1 MVDIES
7 CIALSGLSQE
17 EIEAIAEHEHIPEML
32 AIELGSYLA
41 NQPSGHE
48 QICRIFADDIR
59 AAQARGDLARA
70 ARLKLVLRHY
80 LEHHVQ
86 AA

>member
-7 CIALSGLSQE
+7 CIALSGLTEE

-41 NQPSGHE
+41 NQPNGQEH
-48 QICRIFADDIR
+48 ICRIFADDIR
-59 AAQARGDLARA
+59 AAQERGDLVRVVK
-70 ARLKLVLRHY
+70 LKLVLRHF
-80 LEHHVQ
+80 LEHHEP